1 MEGSIFKSIWSSI
14 KSVFKLLNVDRF
26 AIVIILIIIGY
37 ATKLSFFP
45 EEQKHLD
52 IIANLVELNSQTWE
66 MHGRIL
72 NDGNPVENASVWIIL
87 GDGKNN
93 EDSPP
98 AVLTNRQGGFRIQS
112 IPRYFGKHDTI
123 PAESVIRKKR
133 TEDEYVKGAGPEISN
148 KVKEVKIFAIA
159 QIKENDNKA
168 EVIRGEKVQ
177 IAGRDDS
184 KKIIQIPYNHLVF
197 LPTIFL
203 ISIIIPFLRLSSR
216 LKYNF
221 SIILAFLFSVAL
233 IVAISRGISIVSP
246 SDTEEILS
254 LGFVNIFWGT
264 YVPEGQAEWLFS
276 LTSAT
281 STENL
286 SGFGVPLWV
295 LLLSVIGSSL
305 FTLLIIVSEI
315 KERPDFAK
323 LKADPPNEAEVK
335 KFREK
340 IENIVRHQFYMLFS
354 PLGAIF
360 VYQLMVAAGAVGQPI
375 TVAIAALGA
384 GSTMNLLLDKA
395 VLASKKALDKSTS
408 KEERLAAEKKEKEKI
423 EAEKLKKGKQ

>member
-1 MEGSIFKSIWSSI
+1 MEGSIFKSIWSPI
-14 KSVFKLLNVDRF
+14 KSVIKLLNADRF

-52 IIANLVELNSQTWE
+52 IVANLVELNPQTWE
-66 MHGRIL
+66 MRGRIF
-72 NDGNPVENASVWIIL
+72 NDGNAVESARVWIIL
-87 GDGKNN
+87 RGEKNN
-93 EDSPP
+93 EGSPP
-98 AVLTNRQGGFRIQS
+98 AVLTNSKGDFIFKS
-112 IPRYFGKHDTI
+112 IPRFFGKTDTI
-123 PAESVIRKKR
+123 PAEPVLPNNR
-133 TEDEYVKGAGPEISN
+133 TENKSVKGAGPETSN
-148 KVKEVKIFAIA
+148 KVKELKIFAITQA
-159 QIKENDNKA
+159 QENDSKA

-177 IAGRDDS
+177 IAIDESS
-184 KKIIQIPYNHLVF
+184 KTIRIPYNHLVF

-233 IVAISRGISIVSP
+233 IVAIARGISIVSP
-246 SDTEEILS
+246 SDTKEILS
-254 LGFVNIFWGT
+254 LGFVNVFWGS
-264 YVPEGQAEWLFS
+264 YVPEVQPQWLFS
-276 LTSAT
+276 LTSASNT
-281 STENL
+281 ASL

-305 FTLLIIVSEI
+305 FTLIIIVSEI
-315 KERPDFAK
+315 KERPNFDK
-323 LKADPPNEAEVK
+323 IKADPPDEAEVK

-360 VYQLMVAAGAVGQPI
+360 IYQLMVAAGAVGQPI
-375 TVAIAALGA
+375 TVAVAALGA

-395 VLASKKALDKSTS
+395 VLASKKALDKSTLEDT
-408 KEERLAAEKKEKEKI
+408 KLEVEMEELEKI
-423 EAEKLKKGKQ
+423 EVDKLKEDEK

>member
-1 MEGSIFKSIWSSI
+1 MEGSIFKSIWSPI

-26 AIVIILIIIGY
+26 AIAIILIIIGY
-37 ATKLSFFP
+37 ATKVSFFP

-52 IIANLVELNSQTWE
+52 IVANLVELNTQTWE

-72 NDGNPVENASVWIIL
+72 NDGNPVESARVWIIL
-87 GDGKNN
+87 SGDNNN

-98 AVLTNRQGGFRIQS
+98 DVLTNKDGDFKFQS
-112 IPRYFGKHDTI
+112 IPRFFGKQDTI

-133 TEDEYVKGAGPEISN
+133 NEDEYVKGAGPEISN

-159 QIKENDNKA
+159 QIKENDSKV
-168 EVIRGEKVQ
+168 EVLRGEKVQ
-177 IAGRDDS
+177 IAGGDDS
-184 KKIIQIPYNHLVF
+184 KKTIQIPYNHLVF

-246 SDTEEILS
+246 SDTGEILS

-264 YVPEGQAEWLFS
+264 YVPEAQPEWLFS

-281 STENL
+281 SVKDP

-305 FTLLIIVSEI
+305 FTVLIIVSEI

-323 LKADPPNEAEVK
+323 LKANPPDEAEVK

-384 GSTMNLLLDKA
+384 GSTINLLLDKA
-395 VLASKKALDKSTS
+395 VLASKKALDKSTLEDTKLEVEM
-408 KEERLAAEKKEKEKI
+408 KELSKI
-423 EAEKLKKGKQ
+423 EVDKLKKGKE

>member
-1 MEGSIFKSIWSSI
+1 MEGSIFKSIWSQI
-14 KSVFKLLNVDRF
+14 KSVFKLLNADRF
-26 AIVIILIIIGY
+26 AILIILIILGY
-37 ATKLSFFP
+37 ATKLSFCP

-52 IIANLVELNSQTWE
+52 IVANLVELNSQTWE
-66 MHGRIL
+66 MRGRIF
-72 NDGNPVENASVWIIL
+72 NDGNPVDSARVWLIL
-87 GDGKNN
+87 RGDNNN
-93 EDSPP
+93 EGSPP
-98 AVLTNRQGGFRIQS
+98 AVLTNSKGEFKIQS
-112 IPRYFGKHDTI
+112 IPRFFSKPDTI
-123 PAESVIRKKR
+123 PAEPEIRKNR
-133 TEDEYVKGAGPEISN
+133 AGADSVHGAGPEIRN
-148 KVKEVKIFAIA
+148 KVKEVKIFAIT
-159 QIKENDNKA
+159 QVKENDSEA

-177 IAGRDDS
+177 IARDDVS
-184 KKIIQIPYNHLVF
+184 KTIRIPYNDLVF

-203 ISIIIPFLRLSSR
+203 ISIIIPFLRLSPR

-246 SDTEEILS
+246 SDTGEILS
-254 LGFVNIFWGT
+254 LGFVNIFWGS
-264 YVPEGQAEWLFS
+264 YVPEAQPEWLFS

-281 STENL
+281 STKNL

-305 FTLLIIVSEI
+305 FTVLIIVSEI
-315 KERPDFAK
+315 KERPDFDK
-323 LKADPPNEAEVK
+323 LRADPPDEAEVK

>member
-1 MEGSIFKSIWSSI
+1 MEGSIFKSIWSPI
-14 KSVFKLLNVDRF
+14 KSVFKLLNADRIG
-26 AIVIILIIIGY
+26 IVIILIILGY
-37 ATKLSFFP
+37 ATKLSFCP

-52 IIANLVELNSQTWE
+52 IVANLVELNTQTWE
-66 MHGRIL
+66 IRGRIF
-72 NDGNPVENASVWIIL
+72 NDGNPVDSARVWLIL
-87 GDGKNN
+87 RGDNNN
-93 EDSPP
+93 EGSPP
-98 AVLTNRQGGFRIQS
+98 AVLTNSKGEFKFQS
-112 IPRYFGKHDTI
+112 IPRFFSKPDTI
-123 PAESVIRKKR
+123 PAEPVMREKR
-133 TEDEYVKGAGPEISN
+133 TGDEPIQGAGPEIKN
-148 KVKEVKIFAIA
+148 KVKEVKIFAIT
-159 QIKENDNKA
+159 QVKENDSEA

-177 IAGRDDS
+177 IARDDAS
-184 KKIIQIPYNHLVF
+184 KTIQIPFNDLVF

-203 ISIIIPFLRLSSR
+203 ISIIIPFLRLSPR

-246 SDTEEILS
+246 SDHTEILS
-254 LGFVNIFWGT
+254 LGFVNIFWGS
-264 YVPEGQAEWLFS
+264 YVPEAQPEWLFS

-281 STENL
+281 STKNL

-305 FTLLIIVSEI
+305 FTVLIIVSEI

-323 LKADPPNEAEVK
+323 LKADPPDEAEVK

-360 VYQLMVAAGAVGQPI
+360 VYQLMVVAGAVGQPI

-395 VLASKKALDKSTS
+395 VLASKKALDKSTLE
-408 KEERLAAEKKEKEKI
+408 EERLDAERKELEKI
-423 EAEKLKKGKQ
+423 EAEKLKKGKE

>member
-1 MEGSIFKSIWSSI
+1 MEGSIFKSIWSPI

-52 IIANLVELNSQTWE
+52 IIANLVELNTQTWE

-72 NDGNPVENASVWIIL
+72 NDGNPVESARVWIIL
-87 GDGKNN
+87 GDGKSN

-98 AVLTNRQGGFRIQS
+98 AVVTNRQGGFKIQS
-112 IPRYFGKHDTI
+112 IPRFLGKPDTI
-123 PAESVIRKKR
+123 SAEPVLRKKR
-133 TEDEYVKGAGPEISN
+133 TEGGPVQGAGLEIPN
-148 KVKEVKIFAIA
+148 KVKEVKIFAITQA
-159 QIKENDNKA
+159 KDNDSEA

-177 IAGRDDS
+177 IAIDDS
-184 KKIIQIPYNHLVF
+184 KKTIRIPYNDLVF

-395 VLASKKALDKSTS
+395 VLASKKALGKSTMEEES
-408 KEERLAAEKKEKEKI
+408 FDAELKELEKI

>member
-1 MEGSIFKSIWSSI
+1 MEGSIFKTIWSPI
-14 KSVFKLLNVDRF
+14 KSVFKLLNADRF

-52 IIANLVELNSQTWE
+52 IIANLVELNTQTWE

-87 GDGKNN
+87 GDGKSN

-98 AVLTNRQGGFRIQS
+98 AVLTNRQGGFKIQS
-112 IPRYFGKHDTI
+112 IPRFFSKPDTI
-123 PAESVIRKKR
+123 PAEPVMREKR
-133 TEDEYVKGAGPEISN
+133 TRDESIQGAGPEIQN
-148 KVKEVKIFAIA
+148 KVKELKIFAITQA
-159 QIKENDNKA
+159 KENDSKA

-177 IAGRDDS
+177 ITKDESS
-184 KKIIQIPYNHLVF
+184 KTIRIPYNHLVF

-233 IVAISRGISIVSP
+233 IVAIARGISIVSP
-246 SDTEEILS
+246 SDTKEILS
-254 LGFVNIFWGT
+254 LGFVNVFWGS
-264 YVPEGQAEWLFS
+264 YVPEAQPEWLFS
-276 LTSAT
+276 LTSASNT
-281 STENL
+281 ASP

-323 LKADPPNEAEVK
+323 LKADPPDEAEIK

-395 VLASKKALDKSTS
+395 VLASKKALDKSTLEEEKLDAKL
-408 KEERLAAEKKEKEKI
+408 KELEKI
-423 EAEKLKKGKQ
+423 KAEKLKKGKE

>member
-1 MEGSIFKSIWSSI
+1 MEGSIFKSIWSPI
-14 KSVFKLLNVDRF
+14 KSVFKLLNADRI
-26 AIVIILIIIGY
+26 AIVIILIILGY

-45 EEQKHLD
+45 EEQKQLD
-52 IIANLVELNSQTWE
+52 IIANLVELNTQTWE
-66 MHGRIL
+66 IRGRIL
-72 NDGNPVENASVWIIL
+72 TDGNPVENARVWIIL
-87 GDGKNN
+87 ADGNNN

-98 AVLTNRQGGFRIQS
+98 AVLTNRQGGFKIQS
-112 IPRYFGKHDTI
+112 IPRFLGKPDTI
-123 PAESVIRKKR
+123 PAKPVIRKR
-133 TEDEYVKGAGPEISN
+133 RAGADSVQGAGPEISN
-148 KVKEVKIFAIA
+148 KVKEVKIFAIT
-159 QIKENDNKA
+159 QVKENDSKV
-168 EVIRGEKVQ
+168 EVIRGEKVLLKKE
-177 IAGRDDS
+177 AS
-184 KKIIQIPYNHLVF
+184 KKTIRIPYNHLIF

-233 IVAISRGISIVSP
+233 IVAISRGISTVSP
-246 SDTEEILS
+246 SDHTEILS
-254 LGFVNIFWGT
+254 LGFVNIFWGS
-264 YVPEGQAEWLFS
+264 YVPEAQPEWLFS
-276 LTSAT
+276 LTSANN
-281 STENL
+281 SASP

-305 FTLLIIVSEI
+305 FTVLIIVSEI

-323 LKADPPNEAEVK
+323 LKAEPPDEAEVK

-360 VYQLMVAAGAVGQPI
+360 VYQLMVVAGAVGQPI

-395 VLASKKALDKSTS
+395 VLASKKALDKSTLE
-408 KEERLAAEKKEKEKI
+408 EERLDAERKELEKI
-423 EAEKLKKGKQ
+423 EAEKLKKGKE